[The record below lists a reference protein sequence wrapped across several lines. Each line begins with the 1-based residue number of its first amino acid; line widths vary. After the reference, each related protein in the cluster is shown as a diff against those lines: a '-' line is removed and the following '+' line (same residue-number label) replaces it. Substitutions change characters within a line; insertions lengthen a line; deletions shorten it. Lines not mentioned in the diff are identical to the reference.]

1 MKQIRIKSG
10 TCPSYLTK
18 GKWYDVIPALS
29 TNTFFE
35 FINDDGNKQCAC
47 RDDSAHLRGG
57 SWEVREVKEESM
69 KEHKISDEKLRE
81 IYNHPDICAEWK
93 DRIKEAVPTF
103 KVEEWVD
110 ITKKM
115 KMESLPGFAKVIMT
129 NYPDGSRELD
139 EYIAFV
145 IPDGTTWKSNSLE
158 FKVEKG
164 RLYRRVSE

>member
-10 TCPSYLTK
+10 TPESYLTVS
-18 GKWYDVIPALS
+18 KWYDVIPCGSSDTLV
-29 TNTFFE
+29 N
-35 FINDDGNKQCAC
+35 FIDDDGDEMNARINGCA
-47 RDDSAHLRGG
+47 SLGG
-57 SWEVREVKEESM
+57 GTWEVREVKEESM

-81 IYNHPDICAEWK
+81 IYNHPAICAEWK

-103 KVEEWVD
+103 KVEGWVD

-164 RLYRRVSE
+164 RLYRRVE